1 CAKGGTVLVLGP
13 DVKEE
18 LPVLYLRLR
27 HAAVNDGVRILEVTP
42 TATGLTRYAR
52 HSVHPIPG
60 HTAEVVRAVLDGD
73 TSKAV
78 GGVEPAALAELA
90 AALRGGPV
98 TVVVGRG
105 SLAEAAAVTVD
116 AAAVIHDALP
126 DARFLPA
133 LRRSNVFGAL
143 DMGLAPGLLP
153 GRVALDEGREWYAG
167 HWPAVP
173 AEVGHDATGIL
184 TAAAA
189 GHVDTLVLLGAD
201 PLVDFPD
208 ADLAARA
215 LAGARTVIAL
225 DQFVTESVAKADVVF
240 PVAGYAECD
249 GTTTNLEGRVSR
261 LAKRV
266 TAPGTAR

>member
-1 CAKGGTVLVLGP
+1 DGDLVSATWAEAFAAATEALRRSLEGSGPGSIAVLGGARLTNEDAYAWAKLAKGVLGTDHVDAQLGDGLPADALLGLPRATIDQGCARGGTVLVLGP

-143 DMGLAPGLLP
+143 DM
-153 GRVALDEGREWYAG
+153 
-167 HWPAVP
+167 
-173 AEVGHDATGIL
+173 
-184 TAAAA
+184 
-189 GHVDTLVLLGAD
+189 
-201 PLVDFPD
+201 
-208 ADLAARA
+208 
-215 LAGARTVIAL
+215 
-225 DQFVTESVAKADVVF
+225 
-240 PVAGYAECD
+240 
-249 GTTTNLEGRVSR
+249 
-261 LAKRV
+261 
-266 TAPGTAR
+266 